1 MTLVELSI
9 TYSVAQQ
16 KSIQVQEMYEE
27 FYPSLS
33 KWKKSTNTIFS
44 WINPGIFF
52 LCLKFLS
59 PDP

>member
-33 KWKKSTNTIFS
+33 N
-44 WINPGIFF
+44 
-52 LCLKFLS
+52 
-59 PDP
+59 